1 MKRIHKGF
9 LCIGLALSIFIMMLG
24 LTVFAGGTTETM
36 IQDNSADT
44 LDAKWAGSADG
55 AAVVSLDTT
64 DKLGFGNSAKVA
76 IDRSKNEYSMGTVN
90 YNYETNINGSDG
102 IRFTACADQPMAL
115 RVAVVLNWK
124 QRYADVTIGTEPKI
138 YTIRWEDC
146 KDYNDPFD
154 VNGAGSFNQVI
165 FQNGRTYEDPMTN
178 VLYLDELKYF
188 TGDAATNLS
197 GEAVPAATTTTEK
210 ITTTTEKV
218 TTTEAT
224 ATTTE
229 ATTAPTAQPDI
240 PDTGSA
246 DCTMIQDNSAAAL
259 DAKWAGSADGA
270 AVVTLD
276 TADKL
281 GFGNSAKV
289 AIDRSKNE
297 YSMGTVSYN
306 YETNI
311 NGSDGVRFTACA
323 DQPMTLRVAAVFDWS
338 KQRYADVS
346 IGTEPRTYTIRWE
359 DGSTYDGVNG
369 FDVAGSGHFTQVFF
383 QNGRTYEDP
392 MTNVLYLDELS
403 YFTGDAATNLTGSKP
418 VKPEPTQS
426 TGSSSTVTTATAAPM
441 QPDVPDTGS
450 ADCTVI
456 QDNSA
461 AALDAKW
468 AGSADGAAV
477 VTLDTTD
484 KLGFG
489 NSAKVAIDRSKNEY
503 SMGTVSY
510 NYETNIE
517 GSDGIRFTACAD
529 QPMTLRVAAVFDW
542 SKQRYADV
550 SIGTEPRTY
559 TIRWED
565 GSTYDGVNGF
575 DVAGSG
581 HFTQVFFQNGRTYE
595 DPMTNVLYLDEL
607 SYFTGD
613 AATNLIGSKP
623 VKPEPVKTTATTS
636 ILSVYDKAK
645 KTVIEDFEKLTAL
658 DEIWFAPNKSAVL
671 SLDTTGKLGGSNSL
685 KAELKRSEDQYNVA
699 TINYNLE
706 TRFQENYDGI
716 AFTACV
722 DSACEMRVAL
732 ALTNYGQVYADV
744 QLTPEKTQYV
754 IRFSDMKSYDK
765 YEMPKDLA
773 GTDFHQIIF
782 QIGRMDGETNQNG
795 PDENVLYVDDIT
807 LFVEQAG
814 SVNTG
819 ETSPVVPAA
828 ALAAVSVTAAAVTLR
843 KKSRER
849 K

>member
-9 LCIGLALSIFIMMLG
+9 LCIGLALSVFIMMLG

-64 DKLGFGNSAKVA
+64 DKLGFGNSARVA

-102 IRFTACADQPMAL
+102 VRFTACADQTMTL

-154 VNGAGSFNQVI
+154 VNGAGSFNQII

-210 ITTTTEKV
+210 VTTTTEKV

-229 ATTAPTAQPDI
+229 ATTAPTAQPDV

-246 DCTMIQDNSAAAL
+246 DCTMIQDNSADEL
-259 DAKWAGSADGA
+259 NAKWAGSADGA
-270 AVVTLD
+270 AVV
-276 TADKL
+276 
-281 GFGNSAKV
+281 S
-289 AIDRSKNE
+289 
-297 YSMGTVSYN
+297 
-306 YETNI
+306 
-311 NGSDGVRFTACA
+311 
-323 DQPMTLRVAAVFDWS
+323 
-338 KQRYADVS
+338 
-346 IGTEPRTYTIRWE
+346 
-359 DGSTYDGVNG
+359 
-369 FDVAGSGHFTQVFF
+369 
-383 QNGRTYEDP
+383 
-392 MTNVLYLDELS
+392 
-403 YFTGDAATNLTGSKP
+403 
-418 VKPEPTQS
+418 
-426 TGSSSTVTTATAAPM
+426 
-441 QPDVPDTGS
+441 
-450 ADCTVI
+450 
-456 QDNSA
+456 
-461 AALDAKW
+461 
-468 AGSADGAAV
+468 
-477 VTLDTTD
+477 LDTTD

-550 SIGTEPRTY
+550 NIGTEPRTY

-575 DVAGSG
+575 DVAGKG
-581 HFTQVFFQNGRTYE
+581 HFTQIIFQVGRAAD
-595 DPMTNVLYLDEL
+595 DPMTGELYLDEL

-636 ILSVYDKAK
+636 ILSVYEKAK

-671 SLDTTGKLGGSNSL
+671 SLDTTGKLSGNNSL

-706 TRFQENYDGI
+706 TRFKENYDGI

-722 DSACEMRVAL
+722 DSACEMRVGL

-843 KKSRER
+843 KKSKER